1 MTETV
6 SLPEALLVSRFGTAG
21 PAALT
26 AFLRIQDPKGT
37 VMTDLTA
44 PVAGAA
50 SVTISMNRGS
60 GGIVLLAGPKT
71 QVAQRLMRVTRRCPP
86 SFVILVSWSITRSLP
101 WMVMVGGCCDVLGLC
116 WGGRSPL
123 PELQSRPVCRPSPVR
138 VCIAGWR

>member
-60 GGIVLLAGPKT
+60 WGHRSACR
-71 QVAQRLMRVTRRCPP
+71 AQNPGRATSDACH
-86 SFVILVSWSITRSLP
+86 TSLP
-101 WMVMVGGCCDVLGLC
+101 SSLPPFLC
-116 WGGRSPL
+116 NPCIVVHYAQLAMHGDGRWL
-123 PELQSRPVCRPSPVR
+123 L
-138 VCIAGWR
+138 

>member
-44 PVAGAA
+44 PVAEAA

-86 SFVILVSWSITRSLP
+86 F
-101 WMVMVGGCCDVLGLC
+101 LC
-116 WGGRSPL
+116 NPCIVVHYAQLAMHGDGRWL
-123 PELQSRPVCRPSPVR
+123 L
-138 VCIAGWR
+138 